1 MTFDPS
7 QHPRADDGQ
16 FTEKVGT
23 SPEVALATPLGRR
36 ALDKDAARVYGLSRR
51 DVQRIEGFLDD
62 HSVSIDGQDTGKRED
77 VWAQVPVY
85 ALTLTVDGETVD
97 GGSAATIS
105 LDDYA
110 ADLVR
115 SARLANAGDTRY
127 SDRDEVARR
136 VFGAQYADI
145 VR

>member
-1 MTFDPS
+1 MIFDAS

-23 SPEVALATPLGRR
+23 SPEVSLSAPLGRR
-36 ALDKDAARVYGLSRR
+36 ALDKDSARVYGLSRR
-51 DVQRIEGFLDD
+51 DVQRIEAFLDR
-62 HSVSIDGQDTGKRED
+62 HNVSAAVQDTGERED
-77 VWAQVPVY
+77 VWAQMPVY

-97 GGSAATIS
+97 GGTAATAS

-115 SARLANAGDTRY
+115 SARLANAGDARY
-127 SDRDEVARR
+127 SERDGVARR
-136 VFGAQYADI
+136 VFGAQYASV

>member
-1 MTFDPS
+1 MTFDAS

-23 SPEVALATPLGRR
+23 SPEVSLSAPLGRR
-36 ALDKDAARVYGLSRR
+36 ALDKDSARIYGLSRR
-51 DVQRIEGFLDD
+51 DVQRIESFLDG
-62 HSVSIDGQDTGKRED
+62 HNVSATGQDTGERED
-77 VWAQVPVY
+77 VWAQMPVY

-97 GGSAATIS
+97 GGTTATAS

-115 SARLANAGDTRY
+115 SSRLANAGDARY

-136 VFGAQYADI
+136 VFGSQYAAV

>member
-23 SPEVALATPLGRR
+23 SPEVTLSKPLGRR
-36 ALDKDAARVYGLSRR
+36 ALDKESARVYGLSRR
-51 DVQRIEGFLDD
+51 DVQRIENFLDE
-62 HSVSIDGQDTGKRED
+62 HSVTLNGQDTGDRED

-85 ALTLTVDGETVD
+85 SLTVTVDGKTVD
-97 GGSAATIS
+97 GGSAATVS

-115 SARLANAGDTRY
+115 SARRAQAGDSGY
-127 SDRDEVARR
+127 ADRDAVAQR
-136 VFGAQYADI
+136 VFGEQYATLT
-145 VR
+145 R